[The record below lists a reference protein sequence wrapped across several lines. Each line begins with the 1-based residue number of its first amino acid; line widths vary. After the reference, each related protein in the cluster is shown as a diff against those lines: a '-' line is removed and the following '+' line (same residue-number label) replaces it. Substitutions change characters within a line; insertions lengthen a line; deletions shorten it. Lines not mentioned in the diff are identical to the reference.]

1 MTAGTVL
8 HRTRTPLHLWF
19 WAAYLVTTATPGI
32 SALQLQRQ
40 LGLKR
45 YETSWT
51 MLHKLR
57 RAMVNP
63 EREPLTGVVEVD
75 ECFVGGHEPGLRGG
89 RQHGVKALVVVAV
102 EVRGAGSG
110 RVRLQVVD
118 DASADTLCEF
128 VTDSIAAGATVRT
141 DGWAGYKR
149 LARLGFDHQPRSQ
162 RAHRLLGEDPDE
174 ILPRVHRVIS
184 HLKTWLQG
192 THRGVSEQHLQV
204 YLDEFTFRF
213 NRRRTPMAAFQRVLG
228 LGAQLEPT
236 TYEKI
241 LAEGPGAARRAAEL
255 TG

>member
-1 MTAGTVL
+1 LWQCSACRYQVSVTAGTVL

-19 WAAYLVTTATPGI
+19 WAAYLVTTGTPGI

-89 RQHGVKALVVVAV
+89 RQQGIKALVIVAV

-110 RVRLQVVD
+110 PIRMQVID
-118 DASADTLCEF
+118 DASADTLCDF
-128 VTDSIAAGATVRT
+128 VAESIAAGATVRT
-141 DGWAGYKR
+141 DGWSGYKR
-149 LARLGFDHQPRSQ
+149 LARLASTTSPAANVRIICSARTRTRSFPASTKRSWPRDLPPPGVQ
-162 RAHRLLGEDPDE
+162 R
-174 ILPRVHRVIS
+174 S
-184 HLKTWLQG
+184 
-192 THRGVSEQHLQV
+192 
-204 YLDEFTFRF
+204 
-213 NRRRTPMAAFQRVLG
+213 
-228 LGAQLEPT
+228 
-236 TYEKI
+236 
-241 LAEGPGAARRAAEL
+241 
-255 TG
+255 